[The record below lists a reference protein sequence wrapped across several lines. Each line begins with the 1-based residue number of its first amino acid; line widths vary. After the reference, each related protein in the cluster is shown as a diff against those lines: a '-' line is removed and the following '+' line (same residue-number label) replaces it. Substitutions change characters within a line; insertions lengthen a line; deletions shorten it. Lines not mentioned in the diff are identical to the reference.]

1 MSGLEDIRKEL
12 LFSVTKKDFE
22 IDWFSGTGCGG
33 QYRNKHQNCCRIR
46 HKDSGAIATG
56 QSQRDRIS
64 NIREAMENLIR
75 IPAFQSWVRQKTCEI
90 TGEQAEIEDKVERA
104 MKNLKFEIKDEDGK
118 WKEVSEEEINEQVNE
133 DC

>member
-1 MSGLEDIRKEL
+1 MKEL
-12 LFSVTKKDFE
+12 LFSITKNDFE
-22 IDWFSGTGCGG
+22 VDWFSGTGCGG

-64 NIREAMENLIR
+64 NLREATENLIR

-90 TGEQAEIEDKVERA
+90 TGEQAEIEEKVEKT
-104 MKNLKFEIKDEDGK
+104 MKDLKFEIKDENGK
-118 WKEVSEEEINEQVNE
+118 WKEVREEEISHEYQQL
-133 DC
+133 